1 MAIKNGMRLIITSVA
16 MLVMLTAWQVTKAQQ
31 YNIFDY
37 GAKSDTNVISTEAIN
52 KAIMACNSKGG
63 GQVVIPTGQFKSGT
77 IVLKSNVELHFESG
91 SVLLASTDTSDFPR
105 QAQPAYRSQKDPGGW
120 YALIYA
126 EGQTNIRITGYG
138 TIDGQGA
145 RQTPRLTT
153 GGDLDGRPRNLL
165 LISCNNVLVEGI
177 TMLNAGIWNQH
188 YLNCEDVQIHRL
200 KVYNHCNRNNDGLDI
215 DGSRR
220 VVVSDCIIDSDDDAI
235 VLKSTGMAGCENVV
249 ITNCIV
255 SSFTNAIKC
264 GTESTGGFRN
274 INIGNCVVKRSISKV
289 PPIFGRTNIGISG
302 ISLEIVD
309 GGIMEGV
316 TVHDIMIEETE
327 CPIYVRLG
335 NRARKHISEAPV
347 PPLGQM
353 RNIHI
358 SNITAYN
365 TGNYTASITG
375 VNAAKIENISL
386 SHVRLVNRGGLKQGD
401 FIANID
407 SVKEDEK
414 GFPEPTVWK
423 NLPVFGLFMRHV
435 KDISVTD
442 VSLVNTQSDPRPAF
456 AAIDVDHLIMTL
468 VRLEGSSSQPGIL
481 VRGVKQIN
489 TEKVKVISNR

>member
-1 MAIKNGMRLIITSVA
+1 MKAFYRSVWVLLMVAGMQRTL
-16 MLVMLTAWQVTKAQQ
+16 AQQ
-31 YNIFDY
+31 YNILEY
-37 GAKSDTNVISTEAIN
+37 GAKNDTNTVNTEAIN
-52 KAIMACNSKGG
+52 NAIMACNSKGG
-63 GQVVIPTGQFKSGT
+63 GRVIIPAGQYKSGT
-77 IVLKSNVELHFESG
+77 IVLKSNVELYFESG
-91 SVLLASTDTSDFPR
+91 AVLVASTDTNDFPR
-105 QAQPAYRSQKDPGGW
+105 RAQPAYRSQKDPGGW
-120 YALIYA
+120 YALLYA
-126 EGQTNIRITGYG
+126 EGETNIRITGYG

-145 RQTPRLTT
+145 RQLPRLTT

-165 LISCNNVLVEGI
+165 LISCSNVLVEGI

-215 DGSRR
+215 DGCRR

-235 VLKSTGMAGCENVV
+235 VLKSTGKAGCENVV
-249 ITNCIV
+249 ISNCIV

-309 GGIMEGV
+309 AGIMEGV
-316 TVHDIMIEETE
+316 TVHDVVIEETE

-335 NRARKHISEAPV
+335 NRSRKHIPEAPA

-375 VNAAKIENISL
+375 VGAAKIENISL
-386 SHVRLVNRGGLKQGD
+386 SHLRLVNRGGLKQGD
-401 FIANID
+401 FISTID
-407 SVKEDEK
+407 SVVEDEK
-414 GFPEPTVWK
+414 GYPEPTVWK

-435 KDISVTD
+435 KNISVTD
-442 VSLVNTQSDPRPAF
+442 ISLVNMQSDPRPAF
-456 AAIDVDHLIMTL
+456 AAIDIDHLNMSGVSI
-468 VRLEGSSSQPGIL
+468 EGSSSLPGLL
-481 VRGVKQIN
+481 VKGVKQL
-489 TEKVKVISNR
+489 TAEKVKVISNR

>member
-1 MAIKNGMRLIITSVA
+1 MEVFCRYIFMLLIIAFMQPTS
-16 MLVMLTAWQVTKAQQ
+16 AQQ
-31 YNIFDY
+31 YNILDY
-37 GAKSDTNVISTEAIN
+37 GAKNDTNVVNTEAIN

-63 GQVVIPTGQFKSGT
+63 GRVVIPAGQFKSGT
-77 IVLKSNVELHFESG
+77 IVLKSNVELHFENG
-91 SVLLASTDTSDFPR
+91 SVLLASTDTSDLPR

-126 EGQTNIRITGYG
+126 EGQNNIRITGYG

-165 LISCNNVLVEGI
+165 LISCSNVLVEGI
-177 TMLNAGIWNQH
+177 TMLNSGIWNQH

-215 DGSRR
+215 DGCSR

-235 VLKSTGMAGCENVV
+235 VLKSTGQAGCENVV

-255 SSFTNAIKC
+255 SSFTNALKC

-274 INIGNCVVKRSISKV
+274 INIGNCVVKRSTSKI

-316 TVHDIMIEETE
+316 TVHDIVIEETE

-335 NRARKHISEAPV
+335 NRARRHIPEAPA
-347 PPLGQM
+347 PPPGQM
-353 RNIHI
+353 RNIQI

-375 VNAAKIENISL
+375 VHAASIENISL
-386 SHVRLVNRGGLKQGD
+386 SHLRLVNRGGLKQGD

-407 SVKEDEK
+407 SVAEDEK
-414 GFPEPTVWK
+414 GYPEPTVWK

-435 KDISVTD
+435 KNVSITD
-442 VSLVNTQSDPRPAF
+442 VSLVNMQSDPRPAF
-456 AAIDVDHLIMTL
+456 AAIDIDHLIMTQ
-468 VRLEGSSSQPGIL
+468 VRVEGSSSQPGML
-481 VRGVKQIN
+481 VKGVKKVEA
-489 TEKVKVISNR
+489 EKVKVINNR